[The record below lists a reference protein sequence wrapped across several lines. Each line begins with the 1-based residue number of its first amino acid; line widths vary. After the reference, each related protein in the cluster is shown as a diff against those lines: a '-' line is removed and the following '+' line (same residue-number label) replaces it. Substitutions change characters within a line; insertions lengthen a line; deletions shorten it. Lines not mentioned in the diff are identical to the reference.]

1 MSRGVFSSHNKVGE
15 TMSFQ
20 TNSSSATTFDP
31 LVIFLSGN
39 DRVSWDVGGSGYIA
53 GNSLSYTYPDTGITK
68 TVTLRTNKLN
78 KLKTLQSVTD
88 NLVGQL
94 DLSGWVNLGG
104 AFTIHSNPNLTGVT
118 HSNST
123 QVFTSYNVRTCNL
136 IGNHDIS
143 MFPNLGGGFYANSNT
158 NLTGVTHT
166 ASTQVFSAY
175 WINSCNIT
183 GNYDVSMFSNLG
195 GQFYTYSNP
204 LLTSITHTA
213 STQVFTNY
221 RGYSCNL
228 SGTHDVS
235 MLTGLGGTF
244 YLYNNP
250 LLRYITHTAS
260 TEIFTSYNV
269 SSCSLSGTHDVS
281 MLTGLGGVLHTY
293 SNINLLGV
301 TFPISEET
309 FQNSSVDV
317 FNSAFAMYGCDLNY
331 VDFTPLSGITMDV
344 NSASGASIYLN
355 NNTMSTSDVNH
366 ILSDFRDLTGSFTS
380 KWSGVTLDI
389 GGTNSAPDT
398 TSGGHDGLGAIN
410 YLTGA
415 TAGWTIITS

>member
-123 QVFTSYNVRTCNL
+123 QVFTSYNVHTCNL

-143 MFPNLGGGFYANSNT
+143 MFPNLGGGFYVYGNKL
-158 NLTGVTHT
+158 LTGVTHT
-166 ASTQVFSAY
+166 SSTQVFSAY

-183 GNYDVSMFSNLG
+183 GNHDVSMFSNLG

-235 MLTGLGGTF
+235 MLTGLGG
-244 YLYNNP
+244 
-250 LLRYITHTAS
+250 
-260 TEIFTSYNV
+260 
-269 SSCSLSGTHDVS
+269 
-281 MLTGLGGVLHTY
+281 VLHTY
-293 SNINLLGV
+293 SNTNLLGV
-301 TFPISEET
+301 TFPNSTQT
-309 FQNSSVDV
+309 FQNLAAGD
-317 FNSAFAMYGCDLNY
+317 NKSAFAMYGCDLNY

-344 NSASGASIYLN
+344 NSPSGASIYLN
-355 NNTMSTSDVNH
+355 NNTMSASDVNH
-366 ILSDFRDLTGSFTS
+366 ILSDFRDLTVSFTS

-389 GGTNSAPDT
+389 GGSNSAPDSL
-398 TSGGHDGLGAIN
+398 SGGHDGLSAIN

-415 TAGWTIITS
+415 TGGWTIITS